1 MDQGLAPVQELLL
14 VDARAVADEETLLGG
29 HHAVFQDV
37 GGQLVDVELRVLADG
52 DIAEAHRRALFRE
65 HHIQHD
71 GVEAVVVPARVP
83 VVGVVLAGEQ
93 QGLAHELGIV
103 QQRLAA
109 GGGRLV
115 VPVHHHALV
124 AGVDGVIV
132 DILLHVHGPAAQM
145 ALMLR
150 VLLLQQVLV
159 HQVHDE
165 QVAGLLDVGHARLP
179 KQLEQVDLPDVH
191 VAQAVLLGA
200 VPEHTVGCRA
210 VFQLLPPVVR
220 VGLLVVVVLQDDRQ
234 HGGQHLGALLVAALA
249 GEDHRL
255 RVVVHS
261 VRVLIQNAVEQP
273 GRGRLRPS
281 VLRVVRALL
290 ALADGLPM
298 AQLPP

>member
-52 DIAEAHRRALFRE
+52 DIAEAHRRAFFRE

-93 QGLAHELGIV
+93 QGLAHELGVV

-109 GGGRLV
+109 GRGRLV

-249 GEDHRL
+249 GKDHRL

-261 VRVLIQNAVEQP
+261 VRVLIENSVEQP